1 MAVKTKNLN
10 LDKDEMLAIVKQKPN
25 RKILGLI
32 RFHLGVYNFAHKDT
46 TKRFR
51 RWLEN
56 TVGEPPLLLD
66 TSLTKRTSSQLQLY
80 LFFPLNIRQ

>member
-1 MAVKTKNLN
+1 LLIIVVASLLFACKPTRYVPDGQHLLDNMAIKTKNLN
-10 LDKDEMLAIVKQKPN
+10 LDKDEMMAIVKQKPN

-51 RWLEN
+51 RWLERN
-56 TVGEPPLLLD
+56 
-66 TSLTKRTSSQLQLY
+66 Y
-80 LFFPLNIRQ
+80 

>member
-1 MAVKTKNLN
+1 MPDGQYLLDNMAIKTKNLN

-46 TKRFR
+46 
-51 RWLEN
+51 
-56 TVGEPPLLLD
+56 
-66 TSLTKRTSSQLQLY
+66 S
-80 LFFPLNIRQ
+80 